1 VSFNHSAM
9 LVASDEYT
17 KGNSLAVASLGV
29 VGEML
34 GNRSCSM
41 DSCQRAAVSRLAEQ
55 NLCINH
61 FVLRCYEQLERA
73 DPWVRKGLLET
84 WDRDAMKK
92 FVDECSQQ
100 VLDISM
106 RCPELSNLEKGRL
119 LDILLW
125 AGDLLA
131 MFHGP
136 QLAFTETND
145 LRNHTPQSRAVAN
158 NKP

>member
-1 VSFNHSAM
+1 MSLN
-9 LVASDEYT
+9 ASNEYA
-17 KGNSLAVASLGV
+17 KGNSFAVASLGL
-29 VGEML
+29 VGEMF
-34 GNRSCSM
+34 GNGSCSM

-61 FVLRCYEQLERA
+61 FVILCYEQLERA
-73 DPWVRKGLLET
+73 DPWVRKGLLEA

-92 FVDECSQQ
+92 FVDECSKQI
-100 VLDISM
+100 LDISM
-106 RCPELSNLEKGRL
+106 KCPELSNLEKGRL

-136 QLAFTETND
+136 QAPLAEPRDF
-145 LRNHTPQSRAVAN
+145 RIHTPHSHAATTTES
-158 NKP
+158 